1 LFLLCDFSKRERI
14 AALIRKLAAEQNPGT
29 AFRFPDI
36 PFSTPGSYGSGPGS
50 VSGSGSDY
58 GDDDDYRSD
67 DDDQVDRPVDEDDDG
82 EAESDEDDDR
92 SAGYS
97 NSDDD
102 FDRDAIYGKQGAS
115 SSHPSTRFV
124 DSTAFIPMLRTRHVY
139 PGSVLFPSQIS
150 GTRSYNY
157 KKRRGKTINCLSFFC
172 KYKFHEMDNCF
183 NFEHLQK
190 KS

>member
-14 AALIRKLAAEQNPGT
+14 AALIRKLAAEQNPST

-58 GDDDDYRSD
+58 GDEDDYRSD

-97 NSDDD
+97 NSEDD
-102 FDRDAIYGKQGAS
+102 FDRDAIYGKQGA
-115 SSHPSTRFV
+115 PTSTRFV
-124 DSTAFIPMLRTRHVY
+124 DSTAFIPILRTRHVY
-139 PGSVLFPSQIS
+139 PGFVLFPSRIS
-150 GTRSYNY
+150 GPRSYNY
-157 KKRRGKTINCLSFFC
+157 KKRRGES
-172 KYKFHEMDNCF
+172 D
-183 NFEHLQK
+183 
-190 KS
+190 